1 MKRPIRTVI
10 LNGSPRPDGLISRM
24 MEHAA
29 KTIGGEVSLFS
40 PSRMHI
46 QPCTGC
52 MACRREGVCRLPED
66 DAHRVADLL
75 RQADLIVVGTPVYW
89 ANMSGPLKVLF
100 DRLVPVFMGEGPH
113 GLPQKKLRGRRGIV
127 VTACTTP
134 FPFDRLFGQSGGAGR
149 AVGEILRAGGVK
161 VRRVRV
167 AGTRGRRHVPPPGLS
182 GVCLVCSSASG
193 TNGRAAADKAWKK
206 APAEKKK
213 CRKRLSGI
221 KNLLKNIQHQSS
233 MITWTKMRRSPGNA
247 NPLCWLI
254 FFAAIPTT
262 REYRDETLG

>member
-66 DAHRVADLL
+66 DAQRVADLL

-134 FPFDRLFGQSGGAGR
+134 FPFDRLFRQSGGAGR
-149 AVGEILRAGGVK
+149 RRAVCRIRS
-161 VRRVRV
+161 
-167 AGTRGRRHVPPPGLS
+167 RGRIRP
-182 GVCLVCSSASG
+182 SAG
-193 TNGRAAADKAWKK
+193 AFLPA
-206 APAEKKK
+206 APA
-213 CRKRLSGI
+213 
-221 KNLLKNIQHQSS
+221 
-233 MITWTKMRRSPGNA
+233 
-247 NPLCWLI
+247 
-254 FFAAIPTT
+254 
-262 REYRDETLG
+262 

>member
-167 AGTRGRRHVPPPGLS
+167 AGTRGRRHVPPPEAL
-182 GVCLVCSSASG
+182 
-193 TNGRAAADKAWKK
+193 R
-206 APAEKKK
+206 
-213 CRKRLSGI
+213 RLSR
-221 KNLLKNIQHQSS
+221 LLVRIRNEWES
-233 MITWTKMRRSPGNA
+233 R
-247 NPLCWLI
+247 C
-254 FFAAIPTT
+254 
-262 REYRDETLG
+262 

>member
-1 MKRPIRTVI
+1 
-10 LNGSPRPDGLISRM
+10 M

-29 KTIGGEVSLFS
+29 KTIGGEVSLLT

-66 DAHRVADLL
+66 DAHRAAELL

-100 DRLVPVFMGEGPH
+100 DRLVPVFMGKGAH

-134 FPFDRLFGQSGGAGR
+134 FPFDRLFGQSSGAGR

-167 AGTRGRRHVPPPGLS
+167 AGTRGRRHVPPPGALGRMS
-182 GVCLVCSSASG
+182 RLLVRFRNEWENRCWQG
-193 TNGRAAADKAWKK
+193 M
-206 APAEKKK
+206 EKGA
-213 CRKRLSGI
+213 CRKEEMSQAPFRDQKSI
-221 KNLLKNIQHQSS
+221 KKYTTSIIHDD
-233 MITWTKMRRSPGNA
+233 MDKD
-247 NPLCWLI
+247 
-254 FFAAIPTT
+254 AAIPG
-262 REYRDETLG
+262 E